1 MGGRMTYAVNDETFA
16 SSFGR
21 KVFAK
26 GNAIA
31 NHADILWHFFDVIFE
46 WRERQTDRESDN
58 FVARSCGAFTDQI
71 ERDMM
76 QRLPRW

>member
-1 MGGRMTYAVNDETFA
+1 MTYAVNEGAFA

-21 KVFAK
+21 RAFAK

-31 NHADILWHFFDVIFE
+31 NRADILWHFFDVIFE
-46 WRERQTDRESDN
+46 WRERQTDRESSC
-58 FVARSCGAFTDQI
+58 FVDRSCGSLTDQI

-76 QRLPRW
+76 QRPTRW